1 MDFTGSVLHK
11 HENCD
16 VSKVSQELQKQEM
29 IEDWRDKLKGRV
41 FNQKIEALIDSM
53 CSFLTNPNFSK
64 KCPDDDATNLG
75 EDQEP
80 RKENEEQA
88 LKLIKNYLT
97 VDNDFFSEYL
107 LHYSPPF
114 MNELDEKQITTY
126 LNKIND
132 DLSLSENK
140 LEHLLELIN
149 SPLVQKGGVGTEF
162 VSALQLANKGLK
174 FLANRNP
181 QVKAAKTVAD
191 AVPAGAAPVSA
202 DAGAAPVPADGELA
216 AAAHTAVP
224 ALADAAHTA
233 GNPAELAAAPT
244 AVPADAALA
253 DVTLAGDA
261 ATAAGAAGAA
271 GAAAPAGILS
281 TLGSGAAA
289 GLGAGFDAAKHL
301 VGSTNVHKK
310 KPQIDLDIVSQLN
323 TNKAERILDAY
334 VDIGAQTIKC
344 NKEVQKYIVDKL
356 IVGLYTDVDKI
367 LKSKPQNEP
376 LKEMIQQLSITTTTK
391 CYESRLDHLNNH
403 ILCMMTLLDKINPS
417 NDENEVNNDE
427 LEKHTYNFLD
437 LLLEKYLINAK
448 IKMIQEI
455 NIQDANKKDM
465 QNVYTYIKSNELL
478 QNKIKTIFSD
488 KDNKLFQVKNV
499 EKLEDL
505 NYGNTQGTER
515 VIIDKNLLNST
526 YFNNFKYDLL
536 INVFSTNDNNLEKE
550 ITKKLKEIENQRERK
565 KTTGG
570 SRKKKINRLRT
581 KKQIYK
587 SAKNTRR
594 RRCRR

>member
-1 MDFTGSVLHK
+1 MAFVGNFLHK

-29 IEDWRDKLKGRV
+29 IEDWRNKLKGRV

-114 MNELDEKQITTY
+114 MNEQDEKQITTY

-132 DLSLSENK
+132 DLSLSKNK

-149 SPLVQKGGVGTEF
+149 SPLVQKGGNGLPEIIT
-162 VSALQLANKGLK
+162 AAAQLVTGLGK
-174 FLANRNP
+174 IATSG
-181 QVKAAKTVAD
+181 AAERASRQGQPT
-191 AVPAGAAPVSA
+191 AVPATATPDGN
-202 DAGAAPVPADGELA
+202 PAELA
-216 AAAHTAVP
+216 AATMNIPANAAHTAVP
-224 ALADAAHTA
+224 ALA
-233 GNPAELAAAPT
+233 G
-244 AVPADAALA
+244 AVPAGA
-253 DVTLAGDA
+253 VP
-261 ATAAGAAGAA
+261 AGAVPA
-271 GAAAPAGILS
+271 GAAAPAPAGILRS
-281 TLGSGAAA
+281 LGSGAAA
-289 GLGAGFDAAKHL
+289 GLGAGLGAAKEF
-301 VGSTNVHKK
+301 VVNTDVHKK
-310 KPQIDLDIVSQLN
+310 KPGIDLDIVSQLN
-323 TNKAERILDAY
+323 TNKAERVLDAY

-376 LKEMIQQLSITTTTK
+376 LKEMLQQLSITTTTK
-391 CYESRLDHLNNH
+391 CYESRLEHLNNH

-465 QNVYTYIKSNELL
+465 QNVYTYIKSNDLL

-488 KDNKLFQVKNV
+488 KDNKMFQVKNV

-550 ITKKLKEIENQRERK
+550 ITKKLKEIENQRKRNETK
-565 KTTGG
+565 GG
-570 SRKKKINRLRT
+570 SRKKKLNRLRT